1 MEEKFEIK
9 EFPGYFA
16 TKSGKIYST
25 KKCGLNIMSGKED
38 KNGYIEI
45 TFIKNRKKIYRRAHR
60 IIARM
65 FVDGETVEKNIV
77 NHIDKNVKNNSY
89 NNLEWVTN
97 RDNINHGNLTIDRTS
112 KLTGVYLCKRNSK
125 WASGINI
132 CGKKFWVG
140 YFETEQKAASTY
152 NFVLEKIGKSEQYI
166 ANCEAKC
173 YNDSI
178 IPRLNKVMKENGL

>member
-1 MEEKFEIK
+1 
-9 EFPGYFA
+9 
-16 TKSGKIYST
+16 
-25 KKCGLNIMSGKED
+25 
-38 KNGYIEI
+38 
-45 TFIKNRKKIYRRAHR
+45 
-60 IIARM
+60 M